1 MKDLNK
7 EVHKQGEV
15 LEHVEHYADTVGM
28 DISDGNKEVRE
39 AL

>member
-7 EVHKQGEV
+7 EVLKQGEV
-15 LEHVEHYADTVGM
+15 LEQVEHYADTISIN
-28 DISDGNKEVRE
+28 ISDGNKEVSE